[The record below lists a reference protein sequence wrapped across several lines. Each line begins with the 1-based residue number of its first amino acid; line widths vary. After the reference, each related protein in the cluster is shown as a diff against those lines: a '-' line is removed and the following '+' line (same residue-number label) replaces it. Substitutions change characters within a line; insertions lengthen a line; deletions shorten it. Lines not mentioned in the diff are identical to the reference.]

1 MPINVEFTTPPDAPS
16 STDAATFR
24 TRSDAFVAY
33 IVALVT
39 KLIAFVTQINSTE
52 SNINAKESSAVAAS
66 EVAVGAAN
74 YQGDWAEGSYSKGQ
88 SVSKDGFRYV
98 SKINLNLDTPP
109 SSNWLQIGN
118 ATSMQYDNT
127 TSGLAATNVQTAV
140 DEIDARSDSHIPLS
154 GVTAYHLLSGSLAL
168 ANSVITVG
176 YGTYLYTGN
185 TTTPPSVNL
194 GMDIESQWGN
204 SASETFGY
212 IINFKSRSAIGDW
225 TTVDSIRG
233 TTKYVSSNTTAA
245 EGTDT
250 NMFTLNTVGGET
262 TVTMGSSTR
271 TNSNTVTYVMEVF
284 QLTHRMSGTTNHTKA
299 YTCHYNPFTGFTMVK
314 YEGSGVTGHEI
325 PHHLG
330 RKLGFV
336 TQKNLSAVADWLAYV
351 DAIQAHGQINLTTAI
366 VANDTNTPKNG
377 TDVMIPAN
385 GVLNTSTNQYIMYG
399 WANSYYD
406 EANTLQG
413 NYEIGIYQGSGIAGN
428 KVTTRGK
435 PAWVMIKRIDAV
447 ADWWIHDILRLN
459 STAWKRLIPNAST
472 AEQADDNTYRLRGI
486 TDGFVLDHADGGW
499 NASGGQYLYMVVYD
513 NDSGSGKSKYPR
525 ATDTSTLNLNA
536 IVPFANGIDAS
547 GTKNTELTKNETVSG
562 LTLTQGKN
570 YVYAKNDGTYG
581 VKAHSPK
588 YNTYNGFGEY
598 FDTNK
603 NQWFNSP
610 SVFSDDFSTDTGWL
624 LTGATKTVANSTL
637 TLANSGAASGYASKA
652 FSTVA
657 GTRYKLVG
665 KYSLGSSAGASVL
678 VGTTQNGLEVASQA
692 YTVSSDVAITFVA
705 TGTTTYVSV
714 KNTGATAGLTSTF
727 NDFAVYPVQGD
738 GSVDTSSATLI
749 TESRNYLD
757 AIVYADQNGQPTY
770 VEQLPKIEYKDVV
783 KANEFQGKNACT
795 AWVNFDGTTTPPSIR
810 DSFNVSTIIRLGIGI
825 YRIYFK
831 NEMDNIGYILTSTST
846 TAVSSDNDLKL
857 YGTTPMK
864 KDSVEVCHV
873 GSTYGDPTICC
884 VSITGGKN

>member
-98 SKINLNLDTPP
+98 SKINLNSDTPP

-127 TSGLAATNVQTAV
+127 TSGLAATNVQTAIN
-140 DEIDARSDSHIPLS
+140 EIDTRSDSHIPLS

-185 TTTPPSVNL
+185 TTTAPSVNL

-212 IINFKSRSAIGDW
+212 IINFKSRSAVGDW

-284 QLTHRMSGTTNHTKA
+284 QLTHRMSGTTNHNKL
-299 YTCHYNPFTGFTMVK
+299 YTCHYNPFTGVTADK
-314 YEGSGVTGHEI
+314 YEGSSIAGHEL

-336 TQKNLSAVADWLAYV
+336 TGKNLSAVANWMPSGTESSVMGL
-351 DAIQAHGQINLTTAI
+351 NTTS
-366 VANDTNTPKNG
+366 VASTNTYWTVNENSLVH
-377 TDVMIPAN
+377 TSTIAEQ
-385 GVLNTSTNQYIMYG
+385 NTSTNQYILYG

-406 EANTLQG
+406 ESGALVG
-413 NYEIGIYQGSGIAGN
+413 IFEIGINQGSGVAGN
-428 KVTTRGK
+428 KVNTRGK
-435 PAWVMIKRIDAV
+435 PAWVMIKRLDMTSIWWVIDN
-447 ADWWIHDILRLN
+447 LRTTQTLF
-459 STAWKRLIPNAST
+459 ANASD
-472 AEQADDNTYRLRGI
+472 ADTTLNFTHPVFN
-486 TDGFVLDHADGGW
+486 TDGFTINGVSSNDP

-598 FDTNK
+598 FDVNK

-637 TLANSGAASGYASKA
+637 TLANSGATSGYASKA
-652 FSTVA
+652 FSTVV

-714 KNTGATAGLTSTF
+714 KNTGATTGLTSTF

-783 KANEFQGKNACT
+783 KANEFQGSQIPVALGR
-795 AWVNFDGTTTPPSIR
+795 VDMTTTPPT
-810 DSFNVSTIIRLGIGI
+810 VYGGIGLKTVIRRATGGIDI
-825 YRIYFK
+825 YTEKTLNKETVKVEATILGSGAYGCTI
-831 NEMDNIGYILTSTST
+831 NEISTNKIGLYSFISTSGAPT
-846 TAVSSDNDLKL
+846 NLIINFAI
-857 YGTTPMK
+857 
-864 KDSVEVCHV
+864 
-873 GSTYGDPTICC
+873 YGDEE
-884 VSITGGKN
+884 

>member
-66 EVAVGAAN
+66 EAAVGAAN

-168 ANSVITVG
+168 ANSVITIG

-299 YTCHYNPFTGFTMVK
+299 YTCHYNPFTGVTADK
-314 YEGSGVTGHEI
+314 YEGSSIAGHEI

-351 DAIQAHGQINLTTAI
+351 DVIQAHGQINLTTAI

-385 GVLNTSTNQYIMYG
+385 GVLNTSTNQYILYG

-406 EANTLQG
+406 ETNTLQG
-413 NYEIGIYQGSGIAGN
+413 NYEIGIYQGSVVAGN

-435 PAWVMIKRIDAV
+435 PAWLIRKRIDTTGNWNIQDNLRSLTLRLFANLSNADSV
-447 ADWWIHDILRLN
+447 ADL
-459 STAWKRLIPNAST
+459 TT
-472 AEQADDNTYRLRGI
+472 FVQ
-486 TDGFVLDHADGGW
+486 DGFVCGDGGSDT

-547 GTKNTELTKNETVSG
+547 GTRNTELTKNETVSG

-581 VKAHSPK
+581 VKSHSPK

-692 YTVSSDVAITFVA
+692 YTASSDVAITFVA

-714 KNTGATAGLTSTF
+714 KNTGATVGLTSTF

-738 GSVDTSSATLI
+738 GSVDTSNSTAI

-770 VEQLPKIEYKDVV
+770 VEQLPKIEYKDIV
-783 KANEFQGKNACT
+783 KANEFQGKNICT

-810 DSFNVSTIIRLGIGI
+810 DSFNVSAVIRISTGV
-825 YRIYFK
+825 YEIYFER
-831 NEMDNIGYILTSTST
+831 EMERTDYAIGGTVQVNNIAAGYGGI
-846 TAVSSDNDLKL
+846 SDNRYFLGYSTRKAVI
-857 YGTTPMK
+857 GTYW
-864 KDSVEVCHV
+864 
-873 GSTYGDPTICC
+873 STGAYVNTNVNLQIF
-884 VSITGGKN
+884 GGKN

>member
-74 YQGDWAEGSYSKGQ
+74 YQGDWAAGSYSKGQ

-168 ANSVITVG
+168 ANSVITIG

-299 YTCHYNPFTGFTMVK
+299 YTCHYNPFTGVTADK
-314 YEGSGVTGHEI
+314 YEGSSIAGHEI

-351 DAIQAHGQINLTTAI
+351 DVIQAHGQINLTTAI

-385 GVLNTSTNQYIMYG
+385 GVLNTSTNQYILYG

-406 EANTLQG
+406 ETNTLQG
-413 NYEIGIYQGSGIAGN
+413 NYEIGIYQGSVVAGN

-435 PAWVMIKRIDAV
+435 PAWLIRKRIDTTGNWNIQDNLRSLTLRLFANLSNADSV
-447 ADWWIHDILRLN
+447 ADL
-459 STAWKRLIPNAST
+459 TT
-472 AEQADDNTYRLRGI
+472 FVQ
-486 TDGFVLDHADGGW
+486 DGFVCGDGGSDT
-499 NASGGQYLYMVVYD
+499 NAAGGQYLYMVVYD

-547 GTKNTELTKNETVSG
+547 GTRNTELTKNETVSG

-581 VKAHSPK
+581 VKSHSPK

-598 FDTNK
+598 FDVNK

-610 SVFSDDFSTDTGWL
+610 SIFSDDFSTDTGWL

-714 KNTGATAGLTSTF
+714 KNTGATTGLTSTF

-783 KANEFQGKNACT
+783 KANEFQGSQIPVALGR
-795 AWVNFDGTTTPPSIR
+795 VDMTTTPPT
-810 DSFNVSTIIRLGIGI
+810 VYGGIGLKTVIRRATGGIDI
-825 YRIYFK
+825 YTEKTLNKETVKVEATILGSGAYGCTI
-831 NEMDNIGYILTSTST
+831 NEISTNKIGLYSFISTSGAPT
-846 TAVSSDNDLKL
+846 NLIINFAI
-857 YGTTPMK
+857 
-864 KDSVEVCHV
+864 
-873 GSTYGDPTICC
+873 YGDEE
-884 VSITGGKN
+884 